1 MMLCPKIN
9 INYATGNQS
18 CLTEIILLGFSDFQS
33 MRELLFCLVLMF
45 YFMALVGNSFIL
57 LLIFLSPTLH
67 MPMYFFLW
75 NLSFLEI
82 GYTSSISPKML
93 VNLLSKKQTISFWGC
108 GCQMCFFLLFGVTE
122 CCLLCVMA
130 YDRYVAICKPL
141 QYPYIMNY
149 RECAKLAATSWA
161 IGISLGLGHSIS
173 IFTLPFCGSNR
184 ISHFFCDLMP
194 VLRLASTNTYK
205 NEMNKIFDRL
215 VLERGTTDYRSLGFR
230 GFRFVDLTPFLLILV
245 SYILIIFTILRMP
258 VAKNR
263 RKAFS
268 TCSSHL
274 TVVFIFYGT
283 VIFTYIH
290 PNSEYSVDTNRFL
303 ALLYTVVTPSLNP
316 IIYSLRNKEIKV
328 AFMKLVIKKTVFM
341 R

>member
-1 MMLCPKIN
+1 MKKD
-9 INYATGNQS
+9 NQS
-18 CLTEIILLGFSDFQS
+18 CLTEIVLLGFSDFQT
-33 MRELLFCLVLMF
+33 MQELLFCLVLMF
-45 YFMALVGNSFIL
+45 YFMALMGNSLIL
-57 LLIFLSPTLH
+57 ILTILNTTLH
-67 MPMYFFLW
+67 TPMYFFLW

-93 VNLLSKKQTISFWGC
+93 VNLLSEKQTISFWGC

-141 QYPYIMNY
+141 QYPYVMNF
-149 RECAKLAATSWA
+149 RECVKLAAASWA

-205 NEMNKIFDRL
+205 NEVAIAALTVL
-215 VLERGTTDYRSLGFR
+215 VDM
-230 GFRFVDLTPFLLILV
+230 TPFLLILF
-245 SYILIIFTILRMP
+245 SYILIISTILRMP

-263 RKAFS
+263 HKAFS

-290 PNSEYSVDTNRFL
+290 PNSAYSVDSNRFL

-316 IIYSLRNKEIKV
+316 IIYSLRNKEIKA
-328 AFMKLVIKKTVFM
+328 AFMKSVARKQVFL

>member
-1 MMLCPKIN
+1 MKK
-9 INYATGNQS
+9 GNQS

-33 MRELLFCLVLMF
+33 MRELLFCLALIF
-45 YFMALVGNSFIL
+45 YFMALVGNSLIL

-67 MPMYFFLW
+67 TPMYFFLW

-93 VNLLSKKQTISFWGC
+93 ANLLSEKQTISFWGC

-161 IGISLGLGHSIS
+161 MGISLGLGHSIS

-184 ISHFFCDLMP
+184 ISHFFCDIMP
-194 VLRLASTNTYK
+194 VLRLTSTNTYK
-205 NEMNKIFDRL
+205 NEVANAILTMVFAL
-215 VLERGTTDYRSLGFR
+215 VPL
-230 GFRFVDLTPFLLILV
+230 LLILF
-245 SYILIIFTILRMP
+245 SYILIISTILMIP

-263 RKAFS
+263 QKAFS

-274 TVVFIFYGT
+274 TVVLLYYGT
-283 VIFTYIH
+283 ITAAYIH
-290 PNSEYSVDTNRFL
+290 PNSATHQDNNRFL

-316 IIYSLRNKEIKV
+316 IIYSLRNKELKT
-328 AFMKLVIKKTVFM
+328 AFKKLVAKLWGFL

>member
-1 MMLCPKIN
+1 MKED
-9 INYATGNQS
+9 NQS
-18 CLTEIILLGFSDFQS
+18 CLTEFVLLGFADLQT
-33 MRELLFCLVLMF
+33 MRELLFCLVLIF
-45 YFMALVGNSFIL
+45 YFMALMGNSLIVL
-57 LLIFLSPTLH
+57 LTLLNPTLH
-67 MPMYFFLW
+67 TPMYFFLW

-82 GYTSSISPKML
+82 GYTTTISPKTLM
-93 VNLLSKKQTISFWGC
+93 NLLSEEQTISFWGC
-108 GCQMCFFLLFGVTE
+108 GCQMCFFLIFGITE

-130 YDRYVAICKPL
+130 YDRYVTICKPL

-149 RECAKLAATSWA
+149 RECAKLAAASWA
-161 IGISLGLGHSIS
+161 IGVSIGLGQSVS

-184 ISHFFCDLMP
+184 ISHFFCDIKH

-205 NEMNKIFDRL
+205 DEVAIPTLTVVVIL
-215 VLERGTTDYRSLGFR
+215 VPL
-230 GFRFVDLTPFLLILV
+230 LLILF
-245 SYILIIFTILRMP
+245 SYILIISTILTMP
-258 VAKNR
+258 MAKNR

-283 VIFTYIH
+283 TIFTYIR
-290 PNSEYSVDTNRFL
+290 PNSAHSMDSNRFP

-316 IIYSLRNKEIKV
+316 IIYSLRNKEIKT
-328 AFMKLVIKKTVFM
+328 AFRKSVERIWTFF

>member
-1 MMLCPKIN
+1 MKKV
-9 INYATGNQS
+9 NQS
-18 CLTEIILLGFSDFQS
+18 CLTEIVLLGFSDFQS
-33 MRELLFCLVLMF
+33 IRELLFCLVLIF
-45 YFMALVGNSFIL
+45 YFMALVGNGLIL
-57 LLIFLSPTLH
+57 LLIFLSPILH
-67 MPMYFFLW
+67 TPMYFFLW

-82 GYTSSISPKML
+82 CYTSSISPKML
-93 VNLLSKKQTISFWGC
+93 VNLLSEKQTISFWGC
-108 GCQMCFFLLFGVTE
+108 GCQMCFFLLFGITE
-122 CCLLCVMA
+122 CCLLCAMA

-149 RECAKLAATSWA
+149 RECTMLAVTSWA

-173 IFTLPFCGSNR
+173 IFTLPFCGSNI

-205 NEMNKIFDRL
+205 NEVSIA
-215 VLERGTTDYRSLGFR
+215 VLTVV
-230 GFRFVDLTPFLLILV
+230 VDLTPFLLILV
-245 SYILIIFTILRMP
+245 SYILIILTILRMP

-263 RKAFS
+263 HKAFS

-283 VIFTYIH
+283 VIFTYIR

-316 IIYSLRNKEIKV
+316 IIYSLRNKEIKA
-328 AFMKLVIKKTVFM
+328 AFMKLVTKKQSS
-341 R
+341 

>member
-1 MMLCPKIN
+1 MKK
-9 INYATGNQS
+9 GSQS

-33 MRELLFCLVLMF
+33 MRELLFYLALIF
-45 YFMALVGNSFIL
+45 YFMALVGNSLIL

-67 MPMYFFLW
+67 TPMYFFLW

-93 VNLLSKKQTISFWGC
+93 ANLLSEKQSISFWGC
-108 GCQMCFFLLFGVTE
+108 GYQMCFFLLFGVTE
-122 CCLLCVMA
+122 CCLFCVMA

-161 IGISLGLGHSIS
+161 MGISLGLGHSIS

-205 NEMNKIFDRL
+205 NEVAIAIL
-215 VLERGTTDYRSLGFR
+215 TVV
-230 GFRFVDLTPFLLILV
+230 VDLTPFLLILV
-245 SYILIIFTILRMP
+245 SYTLIIFTILRMP
-258 VAKNR
+258 MAKNR

-303 ALLYTVVTPSLNP
+303 ALLYTVMTPSLNP
-316 IIYSLRNKEIKV
+316 IIYSLRNKEIKA
-328 AFMKLVIKKTVFM
+328 AFMKLVTKKTVFM

>member
-1 MMLCPKIN
+1 MKKD
-9 INYATGNQS
+9 NQS
-18 CLTEIILLGFSDFQS
+18 CLTEIVLLGFSDFQS
-33 MRELLFCLVLMF
+33 VEELLFCLVLIF
-45 YFMALVGNSFIL
+45 YFMALMGNSLIL
-57 LLIFLSPTLH
+57 VLIFLSPALYT
-67 MPMYFFLW
+67 PMYFFLW

-82 GYTSSISPKML
+82 GYTMTISPKML
-93 VNLLSKKQTISFWGC
+93 VNLLLEKQSISFWGC

-149 RECAKLAATSWA
+149 RECANLAASSWA
-161 IGISLGLGHSIS
+161 IGILIGLGQSIS
-173 IFTLPFCGSNR
+173 IFTLPFCGSNQ

-205 NEMNKIFDRL
+205 NEVAIAALTVL
-215 VLERGTTDYRSLGFR
+215 VN
-230 GFRFVDLTPFLLILV
+230 LTPFLLILF
-245 SYILIIFTILRMP
+245 SYTLIISTILMMP

-283 VIFTYIH
+283 VIFTYIR
-290 PNSEYSVDTNRFL
+290 PNSAYSVDNNRFL
-303 ALLYTVVTPSLNP
+303 GLFYTVVTPSLNP
-316 IIYSLRNKEIKV
+316 IIYSLRNKEMKA
-328 AFMKLVIKKTVFM
+328 AFMKSVARKQFFL